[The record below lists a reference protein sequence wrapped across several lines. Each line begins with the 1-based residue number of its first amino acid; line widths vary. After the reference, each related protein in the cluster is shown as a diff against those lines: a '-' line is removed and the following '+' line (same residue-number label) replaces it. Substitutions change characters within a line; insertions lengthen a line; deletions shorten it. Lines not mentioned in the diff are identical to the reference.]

1 MEFAAMQTSPKLFSV
16 LFSSLLLLLI
26 PRNGAGQSSS
36 AASGIKMTVRFG
48 ASGMSGEQTIYIRG
62 DRKRMDYRNATGGAQ
77 RADGSIDVRYGPHIA
92 SITRCDLG
100 QMLELNLD
108 AREYRA
114 VPYPPN
120 PFTKEQMEARGI
132 KPQSGVPN
140 EPTLLIE
147 TTTVDTDE
155 RKEFYGHTAR
165 HIITTRKQTPLEG
178 SQSQAQEAVTDG
190 WYIDIDNRISCD
202 QKWPEG
208 AHAYVSLR
216 SSTDSRAPDLPKFV
230 DVGKPET
237 GFAIERKVT
246 TRGSYVMPDG
256 TKREST
262 TTSEM
267 TATQLEEGPLD
278 AAVFEVPAGFRQVA
292 HIETNPPADWQ
303 TAWASAWV
311 RFKAKVERLFD

>member
-1 MEFAAMQTSPKLFSV
+1 MQSSPKLFSV
-16 LFSSLLLLLI
+16 FFSSLLLVLTA
-26 PRNGAGQSSS
+26 RDAASQSPS
-36 AASGIKMTVRFG
+36 AAPGVKMTVRFG

-62 DRKRMDYRNATGGAQ
+62 DRKRMDYRNATGGAT
-77 RADGSIDVRYGPHIA
+77 RADGSIDVRYGPRIA

-132 KPQSGVPN
+132 KPQSGVPS

-147 TTTVDTDE
+147 TATVDTGE
-155 RKEFYGHTAR
+155 RKEMFGHTAR
-165 HIITTRKQTPLEG
+165 HVVITRKQTPLEG
-178 SQSQAQEAVTDG
+178 SQSQPQETVTDG
-190 WYIDIDNRISCD
+190 WYIDLDNRISCD
-202 QKWPEG
+202 RKWREG
-208 AHAYVSLR
+208 AHAYVYAR
-216 SSTDSRAPDLPKFV
+216 SSTDGRAPDRAKFV

-237 GFAIERKVT
+237 GFAVELKT
-246 TRGSYVMPDG
+246 TMRGTFTLPDG
-256 TKREST
+256 TRKENAS
-262 TTSEM
+262 TSE
-267 TATQLEEGPLD
+267 TTVTRLEEGPLD

-292 HIETNPPADWQ
+292 RIETSPPVDWQ
-303 TAWASAWV
+303 TAWVNAWV